1 MSNDYK
7 PLTIQETNALKVEN
21 AKQRLEI
28 ERLKKEI
35 KSLERLEASK
45 LRAKKRQAKALI
57 DCGLFTTSQVK
68 VFTGLNADELKR
80 VTIN

>member
-7 PLTIQETNALKVEN
+7 PLTIQETNALKVES

-35 KSLERLEASK
+35 KRFERAEASK

-57 DCGLFTTSQVK
+57 DCGLFTISQVK
-68 VFTGLNADELKR
+68 VFTGLEAGELKR
-80 VTIN
+80 LNF